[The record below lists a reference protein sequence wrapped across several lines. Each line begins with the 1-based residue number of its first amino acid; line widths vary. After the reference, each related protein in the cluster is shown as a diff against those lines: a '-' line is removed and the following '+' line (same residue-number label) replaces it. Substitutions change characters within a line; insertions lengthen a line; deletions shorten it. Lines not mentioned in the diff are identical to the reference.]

1 MTAETSKQLLQRIFE
16 YDDYREFL
24 RDYFKV
30 KKLEKPF
37 FSQRYFAKKAGFNA
51 HNFCTLVIQGRRN
64 LAIDS
69 IQKIVKAVGL
79 KGRTATFFEN
89 LVYLNQAKTLADK
102 EHYFQR
108 VKKAGRKTEFY
119 RMNKEQFFFYEK
131 WYYPVIRELMVLAD
145 WKDDCSALSKMVRPQ
160 IAPSEA
166 REAVDLLLSTGMV
179 KKDENGKYALSDEFV
194 TSERV
199 PEFIKKKARRDVLLK
214 GIETID
220 TISPSEKY
228 AAYST
233 ITMSR
238 DLYDETRRIL
248 DDTREQILSLVA
260 GDKKPDNVYEVVFQ
274 IFPVSD
280 LKGKSSKAAEAGEA
294 AGEDSNVP

>member
-1 MTAETSKQLLQRIFE
+1 MAAETTKQILQRIFE
-16 YDDYREFL
+16 YDDYRLFL
-24 RDYFKV
+24 KDYFRV
-30 KKLEKPF
+30 KKLEVPF
-37 FSQRYFAKKAGFNA
+37 FSQRYFAKKSGFNA

-69 IQKIVKAVGL
+69 IQKIIKGIGL
-79 KGRTATFFEN
+79 KGRSATFFEN
-89 LVYLNQAKTLADK
+89 LVYLNQAGTLADK

-119 RMNKEQFFFYEK
+119 QMNKEQFFFYEK

-145 WKDDCSALSKMVRPQ
+145 WKDDYSVLSKMVRPP

-166 REAVDLLLSTGMV
+166 REAADLLLNTGMV
-179 KKDENGKYALSDEFV
+179 KKDENGRYALSDEFV
-194 TSERV
+194 TSARV

-220 TISPSEKY
+220 TITPSEKY

-233 ITMSR
+233 VTMSR
-238 DLYDETRRIL
+238 SLYEEVRGIL
-248 DDTREQILSLVA
+248 DDARAQILSLVA
-260 GDKKPDNVYEVVFQ
+260 EDKKPDDVYEVVFQ
-274 IFPVSD
+274 VFPVSD
-280 LKGKSSKAAEAGEA
+280 MKRKRTKAAGGDGNEL
-294 AGEDSNVP
+294 